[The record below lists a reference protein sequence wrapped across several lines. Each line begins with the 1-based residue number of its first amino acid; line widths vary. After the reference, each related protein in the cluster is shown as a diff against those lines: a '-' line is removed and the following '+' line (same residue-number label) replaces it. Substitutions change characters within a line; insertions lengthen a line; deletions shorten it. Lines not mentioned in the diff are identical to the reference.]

1 MILIAAALMEEIRIV
16 LELCTGCTRLKI
28 PGVRAWSTEFRG
40 KSLSCLRTGV
50 GPERAG
56 KTLKE
61 FLRFHRPARLLLIG
75 YGGALDPDLR
85 VGELITGDR
94 VSCLSGTLEENPTVI
109 LDGTW
114 KLQKL
119 GGLSPI
125 GFTTK
130 HGNLLTS
137 PRIVG
142 DPRCKQVLYEK
153 FKASVID
160 METGALARILEHED
174 LPLSCVRAVTDAADD
189 DFLTPFSYGPTEGV
203 VRKARKILTAGDWI
217 TRYRI
222 WQRNAEAA
230 RIALRAFLGSQLEDF
245 VLGDSS

>member
-1 MILIAAALMEEIRIV
+1 MITAALMEEIRIV
-16 LELCTGCTRLKI
+16 LELCNRCTRLKI
-28 PGVRAWSTEFRG
+28 PGIRAWSTELGG
-40 KSLSCLRTGV
+40 KSLLCLRTGV

-56 KTLKE
+56 NTLKE
-61 FLRFHRPARLLLIG
+61 FLRFHRPSRLLLIG
-75 YGGALDPDLR
+75 YGGALDPDLQ
-85 VGELITGDR
+85 VGELMTGDR
-94 VSCLSGTLEENPTVI
+94 VSCLSGTLKENPTVI

-114 KLQKL
+114 ELQQL
-119 GGLSPI
+119 GGLSPVGI
-125 GFTTK
+125 TTK
-130 HGNLLTS
+130 HGDLLTS

-142 DPRCKQVLYEK
+142 DPRCKRVLHER

-160 METGALARILEHED
+160 METGALARILEQED

-189 DFLTPFSYGPTEGV
+189 DFLAPFSYGPTEGV

-230 RIALRAFLGSQLEDF
+230 RAALRSFLGGLRI
-245 VLGDSS
+245 